1 MIFVM
6 IIGSDEKMI
15 DKDAEKMTSIRIRMT
30 MMIIKL

>member
-15 DKDAEKMTSIRIRMT
+15 DKDTEKMTSIRIRMT